1 MYFPKTGFKSIAV
14 QQKEARL
21 RTLFEKGR
29 SLHHMGE
36 LGPARDVYQSIL
48 NEAPAHFD
56 AMHLLGVVCAQSGEH
71 SLALDLFSR
80 AIAINSRDPVAHNN
94 LGNARTALRDWAGA
108 LQSYERAIKLDSRYA
123 LAYFNRGIAQEELG
137 HLELALLSY
146 QKAIHIDPSYVQAHL
161 NCAVV
166 LQKLGRIQ
174 DALIQY
180 GVAIALDP
188 EFADAYYNRGT
199 DFMEL
204 TLLNEAIKDFDK
216 AISIRPEFADAYW
229 NKSLTLLC
237 MGNWASAWDIYDWR
251 WRSSDVDPRTAR
263 PPLESLRFQH
273 PASQQAL
280 QKVFLWTEQ
289 GVGDEVFHASMLE
302 EAAHRFDSVTVQ
314 TDGRLIPLL
323 QRSIS
328 GVRFVDKASP
338 VDLNSYDLHLAHG
351 DLGYFFRRS
360 AADFQAV
367 RGRYLKADQDQVDTL
382 RTQLKTDAR
391 PLVGITWRSKNR
403 KIGSGKSTSLNQLLP
418 ILSNP
423 AFRFVN
429 LQYGDATDELESL
442 RQHYGVEIACC
453 PSVDNFADL
462 DGHAALIDACDL
474 VLTVSN
480 TTAHIAGALGKPT
493 CVMLSKGEGRL
504 WYWANREGRRSMW
517 YPTIDVF
524 EQTQHGAWDDVIA
537 DIHLNI
543 AERYLAQ

>member
-1 MYFPKTGFKSIAV
+1 
-14 QQKEARL
+14 
-21 RTLFEKGR
+21 
-29 SLHHMGE
+29 MG
-36 LGPARDVYQSIL
+36 D
-48 NEAPAHFD
+48 
-56 AMHLLGVVCAQSGEH
+56 
-71 SLALDLFSR
+71 
-80 AIAINSRDPVAHNN
+80 
-94 LGNARTALRDWAGA
+94 
-108 LQSYERAIKLDSRYA
+108 
-123 LAYFNRGIAQEELG
+123 
-137 HLELALLSY
+137 
-146 QKAIHIDPSYVQAHL
+146 
-161 NCAVV
+161 
-166 LQKLGRIQ
+166 
-174 DALIQY
+174 
-180 GVAIALDP
+180 
-188 EFADAYYNRGT
+188 
-199 DFMEL
+199 
-204 TLLNEAIKDFDK
+204 
-216 AISIRPEFADAYW
+216 
-229 NKSLTLLC
+229 
-237 MGNWASAWDIYDWR
+237 WASAWDIYDWR
-251 WRSSDVDPRTAR
+251 WKRSDLDPRAAR

-273 PASQQAL
+273 SASHQAL

-302 EAAHRFDSVTVQ
+302 EAVHRFGSVTVQ
-314 TDGRLIPLL
+314 TDGRLIPLF

-338 VDLNSYDLHLAHG
+338 VDLSAYDLHLAHG

-367 RGRYLKADQDQVDTL
+367 RRCYLKADQDRADTL
-382 RTQLKTDAR
+382 RARLRIDAR
-391 PLVGITWRSKNR
+391 QLVGLTWRSKNT

-429 LQYGDATDELESL
+429 LQYGDATDELKSL
-442 RQHYGVEIACC
+442 RQQYGVEIACC

-493 CVMLSKGEGRL
+493 FVMLSKGEGRL

-524 EQTQHGAWDDVIA
+524 EQTQHGAWGDVIA

-543 AERYLAQ
+543 AERYLAK

>member
-1 MYFPKTGFKSIAV
+1 
-14 QQKEARL
+14 
-21 RTLFEKGR
+21 
-29 SLHHMGE
+29 MGK

-71 SLALDLFSR
+71 SLALELLSS

-108 LQSYERAIKLDSRYA
+108 VQSYEHAIKLDSRYA

-137 HLELALLSY
+137 QSDLALASY
-146 QKAIHIDPSYVQAHL
+146 LQAISINPNHSQSHCNCGLLLEQFGRISEALGSFNKAIQIDPYNAEAFS
-161 NCAVV
+161 
-166 LQKLGRIQ
+166 
-174 DALIQY
+174 
-180 GVAIALDP
+180 
-188 EFADAYYNRGT
+188 NRGNIYRAMNRYV
-199 DFMEL
+199 DSI
-204 TLLNEAIKDFDK
+204 ADFDH
-216 AISIRPEFADAYW
+216 AVEIRPEFADAYW

-237 MGNWASAWDIYDWR
+237 MGDWASAWDIYDWR
-251 WRSSDVDPRTAR
+251 WKRSDLDPLAAR
-263 PPLESLRFQH
+263 PPLESLRFQYVAGH
-273 PASQQAL
+273 QAL

-289 GVGDEVFHASMLE
+289 GVGDEVFHASMFE
-302 EAAHRFDSVTVQ
+302 EAAHRFGSLTVQ

-338 VDLNSYDLHLAHG
+338 VDLSAYDLHLAHG

-360 AADFQAV
+360 AADFRAV
-367 RGRYLKADQDQVDTL
+367 RGRYLKADHDRVDTL
-382 RTQLKTDAR
+382 RTQLKPDAR
-391 PLVGITWRSKNR
+391 PLVGITWRSKNT
-403 KIGSGKSTSLNQLLP
+403 KIGSGKSTSLKQLLP

-453 PSVDNFADL
+453 PSLDNFADL

-493 CVMLSKGEGRL
+493 FLMLSKGEGRL

>member
-1 MYFPKTGFKSIAV
+1 
-14 QQKEARL
+14 
-21 RTLFEKGR
+21 
-29 SLHHMGE
+29 MGE

-108 LQSYERAIKLDSRYA
+108 VQSYERAIKLDSRYA

-137 HLELALLSY
+137 NLELALLSY

-204 TLLNEAIKDFDK
+204 TLLNEAISDFDK

-237 MGNWASAWDIYDWR
+237 VGDWASAWDIYDWR
-251 WRSSDVDPRTAR
+251 WKRSDLDPHAAR
-263 PPLESLRFQH
+263 PPLESLRCQH
-273 PASQQAL
+273 PSSQQAL

-302 EAAHRFDSVTVQ
+302 EAAHRFGSVTVQ

-328 GVRFVDKASP
+328 GVRFVDNASP
-338 VDLNSYDLHLAHG
+338 VDLSAYDFHLAHG

-360 AADFQAV
+360 AVDFQAV
-367 RGRYLKADQDQVDTL
+367 RKRYLKADQDQVDTL
-382 RTQLKTDAR
+382 RTQLKPDAR
-391 PLVGITWRSKNR
+391 QLVGITWRSKNR

-493 CVMLSKGEGRL
+493 FLMLSKGEGRL